1 MYSGASRVGIGT
13 SNPTKELD
21 IDGDLRVRDSIV
33 ANGNMIIDNNLNV
46 KGNLG
51 VGAPNSPILSHKS
64 KWSGILSKL
73 AGNSS
78 SLYTYLGSTYASLA
92 SGYGTN
98 LEITNGSTFMKFVGG
113 NVGISNN
120 YAFSPNASLAV
131 ERGSGVDGTAAFFG
145 TSNVSHFNY
154 STAEDTYLR
163 GGKGIE
169 QADIE

>member
-1 MYSGASRVGIGT
+1 MEKMQSEYGIWYKAGKPHYMYSGASRVGIGT

-46 KGNLG
+46 RKPGCGSTKLTL
-51 VGAPNSPILSHKS
+51 SFSHKS

-73 AGNSS
+73 AGKLS
-78 SLYTYLGSTYASLA
+78 SLYTYLGSTYAGLA

-113 NVGISNN
+113 NVYI
-120 YAFSPNASLAV
+120 
-131 ERGSGVDGTAAFFG
+131 
-145 TSNVSHFNY
+145 
-154 STAEDTYLR
+154 
-163 GGKGIE
+163 
-169 QADIE
+169 Q